1 MDDLPEWT
9 EEAGPVIGIE
19 DFEDIFSRFQT
30 PLTNFVYRLVGN
42 REQAYDLTQDVF
54 VKAYRALSS
63 GTTIQA
69 AALSSWLYRIASNTA
84 TDALRRRRLI
94 SWLPLSLFNE
104 DRGVGAGMPGA
115 DSASSS
121 SRRRLRRIFPSSA
134 TAFASSY
141 DGGRFE
147 QQVADREIVQSILQR
162 LPPKYA
168 TCLLLYEHE
177 GFSCAEI
184 AEVLNVSPVS
194 RQDAADASTRAFHRP
209 LQTGNRGLS
218 VSLPVH
224 GYGNSSPYTV
234 LKTGDQTELPRSKQ
248 HLATCPA
255 CRQSPGGLPAERR
268 SHTPA
273 PYAYT
278 STGVPRRGVCRHTRR
293 GACIRRRLWPRSAGR
308 SPILSC
314 RRCRVSQPAFTPR
327 RVATSSRSAGPAR
340 RRSRLRVVG
349 RWRPRPCS

>member
-1 MDDLPEWT
+1 MEPPVRLYSPNGSGSPRKRRGRPARVTDDLEAEPASAPVPATKPAKRGRAPKRGRATTGQAPTPPTGELPHPAEAIPPPPAALVEAVPVSGLLDDHAKEWAAT
-9 EEAGPVIGIE
+9 AAEEAGPAVGIE

-54 VKAYRALSS
+54 VKAYRALST

-104 DRGVGAGMPGA
+104 DRGVGAGIPGSDGA
-115 DSASSS
+115 GSQQQTFAEEN
-121 SRRRLRRIFPSSA
+121 LPSSA

-147 QQVADREIVQSILQR
+147 QRVADREIVQSILQR

-184 AEVLNVSPVS
+184 AEVLNVTPSAVKM
-194 RQDAADASTRAFHRP
+194 RLMRARERFIT
-209 LQTGNRGLS
+209 LYKQETG
-218 VSLPVH
+218 
-224 GYGNSSPYTV
+224 
-234 LKTGDQTELPRSKQ
+234 
-248 HLATCPA
+248 A
-255 CRQSPGGLPAERR
+255 
-268 SHTPA
+268 
-273 PYAYT
+273 
-278 STGVPRRGVCRHTRR
+278 
-293 GACIRRRLWPRSAGR
+293 
-308 SPILSC
+308 
-314 RRCRVSQPAFTPR
+314 
-327 RVATSSRSAGPAR
+327 
-340 RRSRLRVVG
+340 
-349 RWRPRPCS
+349 

>member
-1 MDDLPEWT
+1 VAEYAAPVSGLLDDRPDQWAVAAAA
-9 EEAGPVIGIE
+9 EEAGPSVGIE
-19 DFEDIFSRFQT
+19 DFEEIFSRFQT

-54 VKAYRALSS
+54 VKAYRALAT

-104 DRGVGAGMPGA
+104 DRGVGAGLPGS
-115 DSASSS
+115 DGASSQQQTFAEES
-121 SRRRLRRIFPSSA
+121 LPSSS

-147 QQVADREIVQSILQR
+147 QRVADREIVQSILQR

-184 AEVLNVSPVS
+184 AEVLNVTPSAVKM
-194 RQDAADASTRAFHRP
+194 RLMRARERFIA
-209 LQTGNRGLS
+209 LYKQETG
-218 VSLPVH
+218 
-224 GYGNSSPYTV
+224 
-234 LKTGDQTELPRSKQ
+234 
-248 HLATCPA
+248 A
-255 CRQSPGGLPAERR
+255 
-268 SHTPA
+268 
-273 PYAYT
+273 
-278 STGVPRRGVCRHTRR
+278 
-293 GACIRRRLWPRSAGR
+293 
-308 SPILSC
+308 
-314 RRCRVSQPAFTPR
+314 
-327 RVATSSRSAGPAR
+327 
-340 RRSRLRVVG
+340 
-349 RWRPRPCS
+349 